1 MSWLPAGLIPWELQ
15 PEEPQK
21 HGHCGERAALVG
33 RGQGTACS
41 FPDALG
47 GRSEEGMAAPTRV
60 TPGLGGV
67 QSGTL

>member
-1 MSWLPAGLIPWELQ
+1 MATVERGLPLWG
-15 PEEPQK
+15 
-21 HGHCGERAALVG
+21 G
-33 RGQGTACS
+33 GQGTACS